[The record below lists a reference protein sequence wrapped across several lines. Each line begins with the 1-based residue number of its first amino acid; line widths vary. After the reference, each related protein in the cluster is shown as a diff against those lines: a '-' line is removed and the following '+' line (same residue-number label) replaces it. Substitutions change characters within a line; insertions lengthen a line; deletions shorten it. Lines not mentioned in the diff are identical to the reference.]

1 MTTVIVVSVVGLL
14 GIGLVVSQL
23 FRMKEWLKKSP
34 QLPPPIEDP
43 RDED

>member
-1 MTTVIVVSVVGLL
+1 MTTAIVVSVVGLL

-34 QLPPPIEDP
+34 PLPPPIEDP